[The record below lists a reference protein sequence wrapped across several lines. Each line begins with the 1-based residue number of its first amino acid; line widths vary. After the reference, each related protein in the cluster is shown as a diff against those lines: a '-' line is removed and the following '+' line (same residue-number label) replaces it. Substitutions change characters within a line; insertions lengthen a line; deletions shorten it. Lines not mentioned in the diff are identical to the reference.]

1 LTTTARDIAPTE
13 PPAPPRREIPRLTSD
28 YTTAAAEQRMAFLRD
43 VTGVSPEHLGRY
55 SFDPSVLAGN
65 IENFVG
71 VAQVPIGIAGP
82 LLVDGE
88 HARGTFY
95 VPLATTEGSLVA
107 SYNRGMKLLYAAGGV
122 RTTVVAD
129 LMQRAPVFGFD
140 SAREARAFG
149 DWVTANFA
157 AIKSEAETTTHAGHL
172 HDIEQY
178 PASRFLFLRFNFTTG
193 DAAGQ
198 NLTGRATQRACT
210 WIQENY
216 AGIKQ
221 FYLEGN
227 LATDKKSSHLNILRT
242 RGKRVT
248 AEAHIPADLAR
259 RVMHTT
265 PGEMFRARQVS
276 NLGALMAGVNNNGN
290 HSANGIAA
298 LFAATGQDIA
308 NVAESSAALVHTE
321 LLADGSYYYS
331 ITIPALIVA
340 TYGGGTGLPTQRE
353 CLELLGCYG
362 SGKVCKLAEIVAATV
377 LCGEVSLGAAV
388 IADEWVTA
396 HERLGRNRP

>member
-1 LTTTARDIAPTE
+1 MTASTTTGPNGAPL
-13 PPAPPRREIPRLTSD
+13 RREVPRVDDD
-28 YTTAAAEQRMAFLRD
+28 YSTAAARRRMAFLAD
-43 VTGVSPEHLGRY
+43 VVGVAPTHLGRY
-55 SFDPSVLAGN
+55 SFDPAVLAGN
-65 IENFVG
+65 IENFIG

-95 VPLATTEGSLVA
+95 VPLATTEGTLVA
-107 SYNRGMKLLYAAGGV
+107 SYNRGMKLVHAAGGV

-129 LMQRAPVFGFD
+129 VMQRAPAFGFD
-140 SAREARAFG
+140 DAREARAFG
-149 DWVTANFA
+149 DWVTASFA
-157 AIKSEAETTTHAGHL
+157 AIKAEADATTRAGRL
-172 HDIEQY
+172 HDIEQF
-178 PASRFLFLRFNFTTG
+178 PASRFMFLRFNYTTG

-198 NLTGRATQRACT
+198 NLTGKATLSACT
-210 WIQENY
+210 WIRAHY
-216 AGIKQ
+216 AGIRD
-221 FYLEGN
+221 FYLEAN
-227 LATDKKSSHLNILRT
+227 LATDKKSSHVNILRT
-242 RGKRVT
+242 RGKRVV
-248 AEAHIPADLAR
+248 AEATIPERLAR
-259 RVMHTT
+259 QIMRTT

-276 NLGALMAGVNNNGN
+276 NLGGLLAGVNNNGN

-298 LFAATGQDIA
+298 LFTATGQDIA

-362 SGKVCKLAEIVAATV
+362 PGQVRKFAEIVAATV
-377 LCGEVSLGAAV
+377 LCGEISLGAAV
-388 IADEWVTA
+388 VAGEWVQA